1 MHSCLLGSSKKESN
15 EENRWTLRLWPGI
28 AWTERWTSIEL
39 EGFINNHPQVDRLTL
54 WFHLLAVRTKM
65 ECLKRSVLHLTLS
78 KWNVCELFYMWL
90 WIPLVIA
97 HCDTERF
104 CPDQAT
110 RFVSHQ
116 EVGRWN
122 SKFHSGEGFF
132 AFNTFTWF
140 SFLLQI
146 ILYVNCICW
155 LTCVSEHSGYPSVHY
170 KCIYIYH
177 LSQDILQRGMLSA
190 LQHRCRV
197 PFHNTSCM
205 CPMSYLG
212 IMC

>member
-39 EGFINNHPQVDRLTL
+39 EGFINNHPQADRLTL

-110 RFVSHQ
+110 RLVSHR

-122 SKFHSGEGFF
+122 SKFHSGEVFF
-132 AFNTFTWF
+132 
-140 SFLLQI
+140 
-146 ILYVNCICW
+146 CIQ
-155 LTCVSEHSGYPSVHY
+155 
-170 KCIYIYH
+170 YIY
-177 LSQDILQRGMLSA
+177 LIFFSA
-190 LQHRCRV
+190 SNHTLCKLYLLVNMCQWALRV
-197 PFHNTSCM
+197 SVGA
-205 CPMSYLG
+205 L
-212 IMC
+212 

>member
-1 MHSCLLGSSKKESN
+1 MHSCLLRSSKKESN
-15 EENRWTLRLWPGI
+15 EENRGTLRLWPGI
-28 AWTERWTSIEL
+28 AWTERRTAIEL
-39 EGFINNHPQVDRLTL
+39 EGFVNNHPQADRLVL

-65 ECLKRSVLHLTLS
+65 ECLKRSVLHLTRN
-78 KWNVCELFYMWL
+78 KWNVYELFYMWL

-110 RFVSHQ
+110 RFVSHR

-122 SKFHSGEGFF
+122 SKFHSGEFFF
-132 AFNTFTWF
+132 AFNAFTWF

-170 KCIYIYH
+170 KCIYI
-177 LSQDILQRGMLSA
+177 SNI
-190 LQHRCRV
+190 
-197 PFHNTSCM
+197 
-205 CPMSYLG
+205 
-212 IMC
+212 